1 MLLYTVKNK
10 FDVAEIKSPLQ
21 GHGERRDEVLY
32 LIPRR
37 RFVLVYAF
45 DRYEDFDGT
54 EDSIKP
60 PPPWLD
66 RELSHED
73 ASLWLRLNR
82 HKERAGNNFPI
93 SH

>member
-1 MLLYTVKNK
+1 MKLPARTQNLSWCRIREIPEKSPDDYWEFIDLAGERKV
-10 FDVAEIKSPLQ
+10 FDAAEIKSPLQ

-60 PPPWLD
+60 PPPV
-66 RELSHED
+66 
-73 ASLWLRLNR
+73 A
-82 HKERAGNNFPI
+82 
-93 SH
+93 